1 MKLCVLENIQLRG
14 IYSILRTYKNLH
26 KPIYY
31 IVNSEQIYNEKNFHW
46 SVNILGVQHLE
57 MENYRKCSVSRTVS

>member
-1 MKLCVLENIQLRG
+1 MKLCVLENIQSRG

-31 IVNSEQIYNEKNFHW
+31 IVNSEQIYNEKDLSLVCEH
-46 SVNILGVQHLE
+46 
-57 MENYRKCSVSRTVS
+57 T